1 MLKRALENQ
10 LDDKLVFMLGKG
22 LGEIN
27 RTRLKNYGEA
37 TKAYKIAIARK
48 PDDVETHQILAQ
60 LYELEENY
68 DAAIRQFS
76 ILLTFDARSI
86 ETYRSLKRL
95 YLEQGKYDAAWCVC
109 QAPVCLA
116 GCKPRRAKFFQ
127 KRRARSLRGSTPL
140 ASQHWSLVT
149 HPKKSGLLDQLFAY
163 LYPILMPAMAR
174 NLKEFGLHKRKSV
187 LDLKTERPVTIVL
200 KHISSLTGL
209 ECPTVYHGMDKVSG
223 MLNINTAPPSIVAGA
238 QSLDRVIYSNFALT

>member
-1 MLKRALENQ
+1 M
-10 LDDKLVFMLGKG
+10 
-22 LGEIN
+22 
-27 RTRLKNYGEA
+27 
-37 TKAYKIAIARK
+37 
-48 PDDVETHQILAQ
+48 
-60 LYELEENY
+60 
-68 DAAIRQFS
+68 
-76 ILLTFDARSI
+76 LTFDARSI

-109 QAPVCLA
+109 QALCVLQVANPEEQE
-116 GCKPRRAKFFQ
+116 FFQ

-238 QSLDRVIYSNFALT
+238 QSLESSNLQQLCFDVARVVFLNAAPHFLALFPKMATTRRARLELKDPLFVDENDQPCFSVAT